1 MNSAA
6 GRDGMN
12 HFAQEEEPQFHNPK
26 QYVTAV
32 VEIWI
37 NNFTRL
43 RKYVLKTCDLLA
55 PEYDCAPAVITG
67 CHLVGV
73 NGHGIVLGYVCK
85 DKWPDPQQLRILQNI
100 PAPPGITKR
109 ICFRW
114 HDIHGFPDR
123 WEI

>member
-1 MNSAA
+1 
-6 GRDGMN
+6 
-12 HFAQEEEPQFHNPK
+12 
-26 QYVTAV
+26 V